1 MFRIA
6 LPEITVRKAA
16 LALTVGAIALCATV
30 LGTAGPAAATGA
42 TLRIVSG
49 SNRALYLDVSG
60 GSTGDGAKIV
70 QWSLSG
76 DNQAF
81 TLQPSGSYFEFV
93 NKKSGKCIT
102 TDGVAGHQ
110 LYQWRCHGTPDQL
123 WDTSLTP
130 QSGYRYSIMN
140 VGSGLYMDVAANSFT
155 QGAAID
161 TWYWEG
167 GDNQYFT
174 AYAAV

>member
-6 LPEITVRKAA
+6 LPETRVRKAA
-16 LALTVGAIALCATV
+16 LALTVAAIALCAT

-60 GSTGDGAKIV
+60 GSTGDGAKII

-93 NKKSGKCIT
+93 NKNSGK
-102 TDGVAGHQ
+102 
-110 LYQWRCHGTPDQL
+110 
-123 WDTSLTP
+123 
-130 QSGYRYSIMN
+130 
-140 VGSGLYMDVAANSFT
+140 
-155 QGAAID
+155 
-161 TWYWEG
+161 
-167 GDNQYFT
+167 
-174 AYAAV
+174 